1 MEVEEGDTIE
11 GQEGGERGGVARALG
26 PTEYGTI
33 KFLRNTRMQRA
44 KGKRAILLLC
54 D

>member
-1 MEVEEGDTIE
+1 MEEEGGTVE
-11 GQEGGERGGVARALG
+11 GQEEGEREGVARALG
-26 PTEYGTI
+26 PSEYGMI